1 MSNDVISA
9 PQQNNHTAGSA
20 YSVPAIHRTL
30 DIIELLT
37 QQRTLTVSEVGR
49 QFGIPKS
56 SAYAILQTLKS
67 RGYVEKDALDRYSLS
82 FRLFTLGATLVD
94 SLDIRHEVH
103 ALLEELTDKARM
115 TGHVAI
121 REHNCAIYI
130 DKVEILEA
138 LRLTTWIGKQM
149 PLHSTSMGKA
159 LLAFLPEE
167 EINRVLAEYPLTSF
181 TPKTITDATALKE
194 DLAKT
199 RVQGYATCN
208 EENEI
213 GVRGV
218 AAPLFNNSG
227 KVVAAVNLG
236 ASKFH
241 IRGKDMTQL
250 GTLVRTYALKMSIQL
265 GYRAPNRP

>member
-1 MSNDVISA
+1 MSTEVMSN
-9 PQQNNHTAGSA
+9 PQQSNHTAGGA

-30 DIIELLT
+30 DIIELLI

-49 QFGIPKS
+49 QFDIPKS

-67 RGYVEKDALDRYSLS
+67 RGYVEKDELDKYSLS
-82 FRLFTLGATLVD
+82 FRLFTMGATLVD
-94 SLDIRHEVH
+94 NLDIRHEVH
-103 ALLEELTDKARM
+103 GLLEELTEKARM

-121 REHNCAIYI
+121 REHNHAIYI
-130 DKVEILEA
+130 DKVEVFEA
-138 LRLTTWIGKQM
+138 LRVTTWVGKQM

-159 LLAFLPEE
+159 LLAFLQEDE
-167 EINRVLAEYPLTSF
+167 LDRILAEYPLTSF
-181 TPKTITDATALKE
+181 TPRTITNAAALKGE
-194 DLAKT
+194 LVKT
-199 RVQGYATCN
+199 RLQGYATCN

-241 IRGKDMTQL
+241 IRGKDMPQL
-250 GTLVRTYALKMSIQL
+250 GALIRTYALKMSTQI
-265 GYRAPNRP
+265 GYRVPNRS